1 MAPAAIHQA
10 LGNFVLVF
18 DRLESIA
25 LGPVW
30 GSCRGYILTLLSL
43 DPIQT
48 PHHGIYT
55 LTRTLNYYF
64 TMRSSILATLA
75 IATCATAY
83 PFMAEYNQLNDVQ
96 KRAVTEMAKKN
107 LQPRGAVSYCKSL
120 TLSFASTDLIQPRNT
135 HTVAPRST
143 GSQEVKSVIS
153 KYQHLAMSTTNTRTR
168 HLAPSEVLVQDSMP
182 LPITDS

>member
-1 MAPAAIHQA
+1 
-10 LGNFVLVF
+10 LG
-18 DRLESIA
+18 SIG

-43 DPIQT
+43 DPIQI
-48 PHHGIYT
+48 PHHRIYI

-107 LQPRGAVSYCKSL
+107 LQPRGAVSYCESPNL
-120 TLSFASTDLIQPRNT
+120 APDTNADPVQPRNT
-135 HTVAPRST
+135 HTVAPRSMDF
-143 GSQEVKSVIS
+143 QEVKSVIS
-153 KYQHLAMSTTNTRTR
+153 KYQHLAMSIISTKT
-168 HLAPSEVLVQDSMP
+168 HPQAHSEVLVQDSTP
-182 LPITDS
+182 LPITVS